1 MSISKKM
8 FNVSQAQLSILLLQ
22 HKELLPLLT
31 DPSKKIENRLDDFCI
46 AWLRKRELIKEE
58 RNVNE

>member
-1 MSISKKM
+1 M

-31 DPSKKIENRLDDFCI
+31 DPKKKIENRLDDFCV

-58 RNVNE
+58 RNTNE